1 HRSEPHRER
10 RSGDAQQRYAGD
22 PRKVNALGRPD
33 NPRMERVKAMRD
45 RVRPPLETPDED
57 LRVEPIAR
65 VDLRHSQNQVA
76 AVKQNRQR
84 QVGEE
89 RANRPRQLGA
99 PDSHAARDRPRIV
112 SFRRAQFPSC
122 GAAVQSPRTPQSRS
136 RQLRSQI
143 ASFHYTDAERSVD
156 PIAEDFFNT
165 LLRHSRYDLAEL
177 GFAEGAMGLG
187 AHVAFAFHSERK
199 LRHDLVRRGLHNQEG
214 IVLTHQV
221 IEGLHLRALGVESLP
236 DRLESFGRGLHVLD
250 TLMRVAGQNHEC
262 CHSCLPPKQGSSQTV
277 TDRGC
282 LRTLR
287 WSRPARTVAVS
298 QNLIRLGSRP
308 DPEITRFVTTG
319 WWMTQSDANCSLN
332 QIP

>member
-1 HRSEPHRER
+1 
-10 RSGDAQQRYAGD
+10 
-22 PRKVNALGRPD
+22 
-33 NPRMERVKAMRD
+33 
-45 RVRPPLETPDED
+45 
-57 LRVEPIAR
+57 
-65 VDLRHSQNQVA
+65 
-76 AVKQNRQR
+76 
-84 QVGEE
+84 
-89 RANRPRQLGA
+89 
-99 PDSHAARDRPRIV
+99 
-112 SFRRAQFPSC
+112 
-122 GAAVQSPRTPQSRS
+122 
-136 RQLRSQI
+136 
-143 ASFHYTDAERSVD
+143 
-156 PIAEDFFNT
+156 
-165 LLRHSRYDLAEL
+165 
-177 GFAEGAMGLG
+177 MGLG

-298 QNLIRLGSRP
+298 QNLMGWTAPRFDNGLKGPRWYAAPSTTEKRGGSDHASYNCRDRSGKERVPASRLRCEGKDSVDCRDLGFEVP
-308 DPEITRFVTTG
+308 WTMRR
-319 WWMTQSDANCSLN
+319 ANLEVGGIDLRDSVEREGVGVHRSWVFRA
-332 QIP
+332 QAVG